1 MPFHERC
8 LVLTP
13 GQIAMKT
20 STVET
25 LVWVLIYAGLLGVGL
40 GLAVQRYVE
49 PLGWGIAVVGGVVA
63 ICGIVLIYVRSRMK
77 SPT

>member
-1 MPFHERC
+1 LPFHERR

-25 LVWVLIYAGLLGVGL
+25 LVWVLIYGGLLGVGL

-49 PLGWGIAVVGGVVA
+49 PLGWGIAVVGALVAAGGVA
-63 ICGIVLIYVRSRMK
+63 LIYARSRMK
-77 SPT
+77 DPT